1 MKKTEAMGRVM
12 VWYSVCVVVGAAY
25 SWLGGF
31 FVALVITGAL
41 LLCGLAMAFASG
53 QPQMLPMH
61 HAFIGLAVSLSFS
74 LLFPL
79 AVFAVGPSF

>member
-12 VWYSVCVVVGAAY
+12 VWYSVCVVVGAAS